1 MPNFN
6 KNFHKSAILSMTIAN
21 SVSINVPT
29 VNPDDLKSYWKS
41 EKRPHSQP
49 IVYQFLKDYIKQQ
62 KTDRV
67 GDAEEQLPRR

>member
-1 MPNFN
+1 MSNFN

-41 EKRPHSQP
+41 EKRPHS
-49 IVYQFLKDYIKQQ
+49 
-62 KTDRV
+62 
-67 GDAEEQLPRR
+67 